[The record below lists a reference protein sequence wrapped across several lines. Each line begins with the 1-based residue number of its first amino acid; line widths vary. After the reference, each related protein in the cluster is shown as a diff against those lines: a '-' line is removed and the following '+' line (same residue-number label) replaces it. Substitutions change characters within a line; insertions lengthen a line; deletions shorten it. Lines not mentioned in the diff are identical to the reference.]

1 MLSGFFTRRL
11 SLRGLV
17 IRPMFAVLCLAS
29 ALPAHAGWWSR
40 APASPPVVQK
50 TDTSP
55 AASSATI
62 DKIKPAV
69 FTASSVP
76 PVSLDTPGNSV
87 IEPDA
92 QNTNDASA
100 TELDPNT
107 NANADIDNADTD
119 NDNTVLLPNV
129 EESALGEVD
138 SPDIDLDPQ
147 ALASKGDL
155 WQRMRTGFQMD
166 LAEDNERIAVQ
177 RAWYLQHN
185 DYLDRMS
192 RRATRYL
199 HYTITEAE
207 KRGMPTE
214 LALLPVIE
222 SAYDPFAY
230 SHASAAGMWQFIPG
244 TGKIFGLK
252 QSWWY
257 DGRRDVVES
266 TRAAYD
272 FLGMLYS
279 KFGDWQLVLAAYN
292 AGPGAVQ
299 RAINRNQAA
308 GLPTDFWSLKLP
320 AETRAY
326 VPRFL
331 AVAQIIKSPESFGLS
346 LRPVINQP
354 FFRAIGTHGQIDMTV
369 AAQIAGISLKE
380 FYQLNPGYNRWAT
393 DPEGPHRLLVPAA
406 LPQDFEAQIMALP
419 IPERVTATSYKV
431 KKGDTLFR
439 VSKRFDITPSELKR
453 LNNLKN
459 NNLPTGR
466 TLTITRATM
475 SPEFIALN
483 REMHLD
489 HMDDNRKVSSNQKIS
504 KSYRVRRGD
513 TLASIA
519 RHYRVSAKD
528 LARWNAIGTHAKV
541 RAGQRLTLKV
551 SQPASRQRTASARNN
566 RHNTDSRQVKSIHY
580 RVKRGDTLS
589 SISRRYNVSVKQI
602 KRWNSSS
609 HDIHPGQGLV
619 LFVADNTSKRSL

>member
-1 MLSGFFTRRL
+1 MLSGFFPRRP
-11 SLRGLV
+11 SLRGLL
-17 IRPMFAVLCLAS
+17 IRPIFAVLCLAL
-29 ALPAHAGWWSR
+29 AVPAHAGWWSR
-40 APASPPVVQK
+40 TFGADTTPTNDLSHYVPPG
-50 TDTSP
+50 TT
-55 AASSATI
+55 
-62 DKIKPAV
+62 KPAV
-69 FTASSVP
+69 FTAASIP
-76 PVSLDTPGNSV
+76 AASLLAQGNAV
-87 IEPDA
+87 TEADD
-92 QNTNDASA
+92 QNTNTEVTAEPDVDASA
-100 TELDPNT
+100 
-107 NANADIDNADTD
+107 D
-119 NDNTVLLPNV
+119 NDNAVILPNV

-138 SPDIDLDPQ
+138 GPDIELD
-147 ALASKGDL
+147 AATLAQKGDL
-155 WQRMRTGFQMD
+155 WERMRTGFQMD

-199 HYTITEAE
+199 HYTVTEAE

-252 QSWWY
+252 QTWWY
-257 DGRRDVVES
+257 DGRRDVIES

-279 KFGDWQLVLAAYN
+279 KFGDWRLALAAYN

-299 RAINRNQAA
+299 KAINRNQAA

-331 AVAQIIKSPESFGLS
+331 AVAQIIKSPESFGLT

-354 FFRAIGTHGQIDMTV
+354 FFRAIDTNGQVDMTV
-369 AAQIAGISLKE
+369 AAQIAGLSLKE

-393 DPEGPHRLLVPAA
+393 DPEGPHRLLVPIS
-406 LPQDFEAQIMALP
+406 LPQDFEAQISGLP
-419 IPERVTATSYKV
+419 VPERVAATTYKV
-431 KKGDTLFR
+431 KKGDTLYR
-439 VSKRFDITPSELKR
+439 VAKKFDITPNELKR
-453 LNNLKN
+453 LNNLKS

-475 SPEFIALN
+475 SAEFIALN

-489 HMDDNRKVSSNQKIS
+489 QMNDGGRAAGNNKQKIS
-504 KSYRVRRGD
+504 KTYRARRGD
-513 TLASIA
+513 TLSSIA
-519 RHYRVSAKD
+519 RRHGVSTKD
-528 LARWNAIGTHAKV
+528 LARWNAISTHSHIRV
-541 RAGQRLTLKV
+541 GQRLTLKV
-551 SQPASRQRTASARNN
+551 STASNKQRSASRTSGKK
-566 RHNTDSRQVKSIHY
+566 DSRQVKSIRY
-580 RVKRGDTLS
+580 RVKKGDTLT

-609 HDIHPGQGLV
+609 HNIHAGQGLV
-619 LFVADNTSKRSL
+619 LFVASSSKRSM